1 MILRKGRVL
10 AQGSANDLRQAAG
23 QSSLEHAFV
32 HLVEDRDA
40 TQTARDLA
48 DAMATA

>member
-10 AQGSANDLRQAAG
+10 AYGSTSELQQASG
-23 QSSLEHAFV
+23 QSTLEHAFV